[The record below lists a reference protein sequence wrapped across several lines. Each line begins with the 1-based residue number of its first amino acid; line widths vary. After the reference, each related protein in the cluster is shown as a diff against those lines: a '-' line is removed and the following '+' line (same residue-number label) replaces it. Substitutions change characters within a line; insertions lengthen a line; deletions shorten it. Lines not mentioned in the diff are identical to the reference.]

1 MHGKRKGFCMDDG
14 LKLEFL
20 RLTGE
25 AGGDANMWRIGEGLG
40 LDREQVESL
49 CLDLLSAGLLEMKNL
64 GGAIVL
70 TDTGREQLSGLS
82 PAGPDLGSLLA
93 ELEGAGDLGLEGGAA
108 ADLAVDLA
116 CLRAQLS
123 RSRPLA
129 AVVQACLEAVAGAL
143 DASADPRAR
152 DLAGQLRKLL

>member
-1 MHGKRKGFCMDDG
+1 MDDG

-25 AGGDANMWRIGEGLG
+25 AGGGANMWRIGEGLG

-49 CLDLLSAGLLEMKNL
+49 CLDLLSAGFLEMKNL

-70 TDTGREQLSGLS
+70 TEAGREQLSGS
-82 PAGPDLGSLLA
+82 SAAGGVDLASLVE
-93 ELEGAGDLGLEGGAA
+93 ELEGAGDLGLEGAA
-108 ADLAVDLA
+108 ASDLAADLA
-116 CLRAQLS
+116 CLRAQLL

-129 AVVQACLEAVAGAL
+129 PVVQACLEAVAQAL
-143 DASADPRAR
+143 ALSAHSRAR
-152 DLAGQLRKLL
+152 DLAAQVGELL